1 MAMQL
6 ILQAWKGM
14 LDGDSF
20 IKAGWVHNLR
30 LYQFSS
36 ADDLHMHGWVGRRS
50 LIVIPLY
57 ILFLF
62 IYAYIDLGKLAP
74 ISQQFYH
81 AW

>member
-1 MAMQL
+1 MAIQS

-36 ADDLHMHGWVGRRS
+36 ADDLRFVVMGKVN
-50 LIVIPLY
+50 VILY
-57 ILFLF
+57 HKVKWMNVLLFM
-62 IYAYIDLGKLAP
+62 
-74 ISQQFYH
+74 
-81 AW
+81 

>member
-36 ADDLHMHGWVGRRS
+36 ADDLRFVVMEKVN
-50 LIVIPLY
+50 VILY
-57 ILFLF
+57 HKVKWMNGLLFL
-62 IYAYIDLGKLAP
+62 
-74 ISQQFYH
+74 
-81 AW
+81 

>member
-1 MAMQL
+1 MAIQL

-36 ADDLHMHGWVGRRS
+36 ADDLRFVVMGKVN
-50 LIVIPLY
+50 VILY
-57 ILFLF
+57 HKVKWMNVLLFL
-62 IYAYIDLGKLAP
+62 
-74 ISQQFYH
+74 
-81 AW
+81 

>member
-1 MAMQL
+1 MDECTL
-6 ILQAWKGM
+6 IVVGQAFSEDVCNSPVTLGGYREKGR
-14 LDGDSF
+14 DT
-20 IKAGWVHNLR
+20 
-30 LYQFSS
+30 SS
-36 ADDLHMHGWVGRRS
+36 SLHMHGWVGRRS